1 MFEMLCESKAIFS
14 ELKDNRSILNSQ
26 ELFQLMRAHQLK
38 GEVEIEEINSL
49 DENIEPQYRLKFK
62 NNKKIHT

>member
-1 MFEMLCESKAIFS
+1 
-14 ELKDNRSILNSQ
+14 
-26 ELFQLMRAHQLK
+26 MRAHQLK